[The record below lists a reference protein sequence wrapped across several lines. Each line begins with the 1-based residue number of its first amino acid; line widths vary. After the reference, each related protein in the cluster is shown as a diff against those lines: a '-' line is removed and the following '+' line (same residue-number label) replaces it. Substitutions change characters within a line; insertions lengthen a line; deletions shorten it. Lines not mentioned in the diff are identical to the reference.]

1 MRHHA
6 LEALIASDFRTQGPC
21 GALSRMEGA
30 HMAEEIE
37 LTDSQSKGADKPD
50 VEEPIE
56 VDYEEAE

>member
-1 MRHHA
+1 
-6 LEALIASDFRTQGPC
+6 
-21 GALSRMEGA
+21 
-30 HMAEEIE
+30 MAEEIE